1 MTHTFFFNEL
11 YAIMGWTY
19 NWLNLTD
26 EAGFINVFYQHF
38 NIKLLKLKLIIKQK
52 DFFLRRVLMKVLH
65 LIGGGDVGGAKS
77 HVLSLVRELGKHIN
91 VKLISFRT
99 GAFADDARAMV

>member
-1 MTHTFFFNEL
+1 MQNYIMTHTFFFNEL

-65 LIGGGDVGGAKS
+65 LIGGGDVGGAKAMF
-77 HVLSLVRELGKHIN
+77 SLWSGNLASI
-91 VKLISFRT
+91 
-99 GAFADDARAMV
+99 